1 MNDKLFNELLD
12 SIKQSGK
19 IRRKEMKASRVFD
32 FDNPDVKEIRMQ
44 YGLSQDK
51 FAKML
56 GISASTLRNW
66 EQGRRKPEGPARIL
80 LSIAAKHPEA
90 VLDSVYN

>member
-1 MNDKLFNELLD
+1 MNDKLFNELLE
-12 SIKQSGK
+12 SIKKSGK
-19 IRRKEMKASRVFD
+19 IRCGKMPASRVFD

-56 GISASTLRNW
+56 GISTSTLRNW

-80 LSIAAKHPEA
+80 LTIAAKHPET

>member
-19 IRRKEMKASRVFD
+19 IRRNEMKASRVFD

-80 LSIAAKHPEA
+80 LTIAAKHPEA

>member
-19 IRRKEMKASRVFD
+19 IRRGEMQASRVFD

-44 YGLSQDK
+44 FGLSQDK

-80 LSIAAKHPEA
+80 LTIAAKHPEA

>member
-19 IRRKEMKASRVFD
+19 IRRGEIQASRVFD

-90 VLDSVYN
+90 VLDSVHN